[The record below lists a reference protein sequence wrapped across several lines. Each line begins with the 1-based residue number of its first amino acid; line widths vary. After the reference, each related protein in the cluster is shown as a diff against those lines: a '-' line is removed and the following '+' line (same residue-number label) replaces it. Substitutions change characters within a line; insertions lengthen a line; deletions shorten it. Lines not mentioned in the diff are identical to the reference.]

1 MDALDTLK
9 NIVDYNNMK
18 NYLGMPPIINNK
30 HHKVRLGTTTHKETK
45 EYKLKRKRI
54 ANQSRKINR
63 KKVK

>member
-1 MDALDTLK
+1 MNALDILK
-9 NIVDYNNMK
+9 NVVDNNLGD
-18 NYLGMPPIINNK
+18 YLGMPPIINDRK

-45 EYKLKRKRI
+45 EHKLKRKHI